1 MRRARFAGVVL
12 GVVLFIGPGLA
23 GVRLGAQQLRQAW
36 VRVADLTGA
45 PITGLS
51 ADAFAVVEDGV
62 KCRTLKAEPIEW
74 PIKLTVMVDNG
85 GKSSD
90 YLLNLRN
97 GLRGLFREVPGD
109 IETSLLALAP
119 QPRWLVRPIKGG
131 EQLYKGVNLITPDA
145 GAGKFFDG
153 LLEAA
158 DRAAKDKAGSF
169 PVFVAVISTFG
180 NSNPPPENQYQR
192 LQKELI
198 DRAVT
203 VHYVLMSASSRSGSE
218 VTGAF
223 QTNIGNQVASMTGG
237 RYENI
242 ITATRLDTLLPEIGK
257 QIADSAARQQY
268 QYRLTYEAPKGAKD
282 PKTVGVEVAVRGAVV
297 ETSADGHLP

>member
-1 MRRARFAGVVL
+1 MRGVRTAFGVVL
-12 GVVLFIGPGLA
+12 VLMLCFGA
-23 GVRLGAQQLRQAW
+23 VSGAQVVRQAW
-36 VRVADLTGA
+36 VRVADLTGE

-51 ADAFAVVEDGV
+51 ADAFTVIEDGV
-62 KCRTLKAEPIEW
+62 KCRTLKAEPLEW

-97 GLRGLFREVPGD
+97 GLRELFREVPGD
-109 IETSLLALAP
+109 IEMSLLTLAP
-119 QPRWLVRPIKGG
+119 QPRWVVRPIKGT
-131 EQLYKGVNLITPDA
+131 EQLFKGANLIAPDA

-158 DRAAKDKAGSF
+158 DRAAKDKASSF
-169 PVFVAVISTFG
+169 PVFVVVVSSFG
-180 NSNPPPENQYQR
+180 NSNPPPENEYQR
-192 LQKELI
+192 MQKELV
-198 DRAVT
+198 DRAAT
-203 VHYVLMSASSRSGSE
+203 VHYVLLSVSSRSGAE

-223 QTNIGNQVASMTGG
+223 QTNIGNHVARLTGG

-242 ITATRLDTLLPEIGK
+242 ITATRLDTLLPEIGR
-257 QIADSAARQQY
+257 QIAESAAKQKY
-268 QYRLTYEAPKGAKD
+268 EYRLTYEAPKGSKE
-282 PKTVGVEVAVRGAVV
+282 PKTIGVDVAVRGAVV